1 MANTLLSTLSRT
13 AVRAK
18 LVERAEPVEQVEHIE
33 QVEPVEQVE
42 QTKLVER
49 AEHIDE
55 SRGQLSASEGVR
67 RLSELKPTSV

>member
-13 AVRAK
+13 AVRT
-18 LVERAEPVEQVEHIE
+18 VQVEQ
-33 QVEPVEQVE
+33 VEQVE

-55 SRGQLSASEGVR
+55 SRDLLSASEGVR
-67 RLSELKPTSV
+67 RLSELKPDSV